1 MFHDLQRDTLYH
13 KDRPKSSPMQNQPL
27 SSIYHD
33 YTVSTSRLAMHVL
46 VCAARK
52 GGRRVEG
59 GRVGVGWGEL

>member
-1 MFHDLQRDTLYH
+1 
-13 KDRPKSSPMQNQPL
+13 MQNQPL

-46 VCAARK
+46 VCVARK

-59 GRVGVGWGEL
+59 GRVGVGGGDEEMGVGGSCSFATCIVSRCSQ